1 MSTAANFPLTAC
13 ETLNFRLQKLLLF
26 LVRKILAQK
35 LIAEINLYGAISR
48 IRLPEMDHWL
58 CSTICMLNPLEQKI
72 FARAV
77 SLKSHRFLNSS
88 KKTGGKGQQRE
99 TWMWNHA
106 SSRADSPSLLCKAGT
121 GPHFLLKHIISNLMA
136 ATSSSKFM
144 DLGSFTYKGLKSS

>member
-58 CSTICMLNPLEQKI
+58 SSTICMLNPLEQKI

-88 KKTGGKGQQRE
+88 KKKKIGGKGQQQE

-121 GPHFLLKHIISNLMA
+121 VPQFLLKHMVQQERTSGLLLPNSWTWRGL
-136 ATSSSKFM
+136 ATKA
-144 DLGSFTYKGLKSS
+144 

>member
-26 LVRKILAQK
+26 LVRKILAQR

-48 IRLPEMDHWL
+48 MRLPEMDHWL

-77 SLKSHRFLNSS
+77 SLKSHIFLYSS
-88 KKTGGKGQQRE
+88 KKNTWQRSATGDLDVKPCQQQRRQLLPAVQSWE
-99 TWMWNHA
+99 CATF
-106 SSRADSPSLLCKAGT
+106 PS
-121 GPHFLLKHIISNLMA
+121 
-136 ATSSSKFM
+136 
-144 DLGSFTYKGLKSS
+144 

>member
-1 MSTAANFPLTAC
+1 MSTAANFPLAAC
-13 ETLNFRLQKLLLF
+13 ETLNFRLQKLLF

-35 LIAEINLYGAISR
+35 LIAEINLYGAIFKM
-48 IRLPEMDHWL
+48 RLPEMDYWL
-58 CSTICMLNPLEQKI
+58 FSTICTLNPVEQKI

-77 SLKSHRFLNSS
+77 SLKSYRFLNSS

-121 GPHFLLKHIISNLMA
+121 VPHFLLKHIVSNRRGPDGCYFKPKIHA
-136 ATSSSKFM
+136 
-144 DLGSFTYKGLKSS
+144 LG